1 MNAHQFTEPYRPRE
15 WEATYSLDQQVA
27 EARRQMGE
35 RRWAR
40 LMEEWERGDEPA

>member
-15 WEATYSLDQQVA
+15 WEQTNTLDRQVA

-40 LMEEWERGDEPA
+40 LMEEWEREQ